1 MKDRVLKVRKEA
13 GLNQEDFAKKIN
25 LTKNYISLIETGNR
39 VPSDRTISDIC
50 REFHVNEEWLRNGT
64 GEMFVPQSREDEIE
78 NTVRKLL
85 TNESDSFKS
94 RFISMLA
101 RLSTSDWERLESEAM
116 RLLDLKKE
124 EMADSIEPANIQQTA
139 PMAQKSFEELSD
151 DERVELY
158 RRHLELER
166 KAREKSEAL
175 QDNTL
180 KSS

>member
-1 MKDRVLKVRKEA
+1 
-13 GLNQEDFAKKIN
+13 
-25 LTKNYISLIETGNR
+25 
-39 VPSDRTISDIC
+39 
-50 REFHVNEEWLRNGT
+50 
-64 GEMFVPQSREDEIE
+64 MFVPQSREDEIE

-175 QDNTL
+175 QNNTL